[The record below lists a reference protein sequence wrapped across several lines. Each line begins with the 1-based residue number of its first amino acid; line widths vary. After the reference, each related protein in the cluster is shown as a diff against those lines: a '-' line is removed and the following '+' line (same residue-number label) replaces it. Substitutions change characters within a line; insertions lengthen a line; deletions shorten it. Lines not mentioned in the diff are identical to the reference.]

1 MCRVVGL
8 VLFVAVAT
16 GCGRRTDAQD
26 EETNAKLQLMRYM
39 MMEQEVGNVFIS
51 GSITDE
57 NGEPLNGVKVTGYY
71 QWMDDESG
79 GVMEVDKNFDGVF
92 AFSITNCGVIELEF
106 KKDGYYKTELV
117 RSAGNGEP
125 DWGGRKKLEEHDISV
140 VLDKQGELTVLTVSE
155 MKADGTLS
163 KIHGGDLTANNT
175 LPEYGIYLAAEMSN
189 SLIRIVDATNMNGRV
204 IGAYPMAAKLVMCNS
219 GDGFVGRERE
229 TLLTRDELRK
239 MRQAPADG
247 YTRELSVTPEG
258 DNVFYFKMG
267 SLYGKGQIGSVRVS
281 TETNSCRS
289 SLGIYLQED
298 GSRNLESKYSL

>member
-1 MCRVVGL
+1 MNKRLNMYRVVGL
-8 VLFVAVAT
+8 VLFVGLAT
-16 GCGRRTDAQD
+16 GCGKRTAAQD

-57 NGEPLNGVKVTGYY
+57 NGEALNGVRATGYY

-140 VLDKQGELTVLTVSE
+140 VLDKQGELTVLTESDTWLEFDVSGE
-155 MKADGTLS
+155 VTVGEVGAGGRLS
-163 KIHGGDLTANNT
+163 ATKVDDLNANGA
-175 LPEYGIYLAAEMSN
+175 LPEHGIYLAAEMSN

-204 IGAYPMAAKLVMCNS
+204 IGAYPMAATLVMCNS
-219 GDGFVGRERE
+219 DDGFVGRERE

-239 MRQAPADG
+239 MRQAPASG
-247 YTRELSVTPEG
+247 YTRELPVTSEG
-258 DNVFYFKMG
+258 DNVWT
-267 SLYGKGQIGSVRVS
+267 SVFR
-281 TETNSCRS
+281 
-289 SLGIYLQED
+289 
-298 GSRNLESKYSL
+298 